1 MKIVLLAG
9 KGESTIFMYNGLQ
22 AYFSIEK
29 VLIEDGV
36 PARQLVKRRIKRLG
50 IFKVMNQLLFQL
62 IISKVLRVVS
72 KKRITA
78 LKKLYKLSSD
88 AIPASKIKFI
98 PSVNDTSCMA
108 MLQSL
113 QPDVVL
119 VNGTRIISKKIL
131 QCVDAV
137 FINSHVGIT
146 PQYRGVH
153 GGYWALVN
161 NDKENCGVT
170 IHMVDTGIDTGSI
183 LKQAIIYPSKKDNFI
198 TYPYHQFGTAINLM
212 KEVLQ
217 NIKENQ
223 LQPYKKE
230 KAESN
235 LYYHPTFTGYF
246 YQYFFKNVK

>member
-9 KGESTIFMYNGLQ
+9 KGESTTFMYNGLQ
-22 AYFSIEK
+22 PYFPIEK

-36 PARQLVKRRIKRLG
+36 SAKQLVKRRIKRLG
-50 IFKVMNQLLFQL
+50 FFKIINQLLFQL
-62 IISKVLRVVS
+62 TISKALRVVS
-72 KKRITA
+72 KKRIAA
-78 LKKLYKLSSD
+78 LKKLYKLLSD
-88 AIPASKIKFI
+88 DIPVSKIKFI
-98 PSVNDTSCMA
+98 HSVNDTSCLEL
-108 MLQSL
+108 LQSL

-170 IHMVDTGIDTGSI
+170 IHIVDSGIDTGSI
-183 LKQAIIYPSKKDNFI
+183 LKQAAIFPGKKDNFI
-198 TYPYHQFGTAINLM
+198 TYPYHQYGTAINLM

-235 LYYHPTFTGYF
+235 LYYHPTFTGYL